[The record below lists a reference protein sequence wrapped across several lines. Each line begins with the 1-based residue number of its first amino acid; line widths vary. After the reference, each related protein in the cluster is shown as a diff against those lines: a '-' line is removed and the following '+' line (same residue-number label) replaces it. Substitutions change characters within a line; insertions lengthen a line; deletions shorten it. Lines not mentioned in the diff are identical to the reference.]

1 MTRFVR
7 GLRLI
12 QYIIVPIIFV
22 KKVIILK
29 FYQKLSHVFTNYLKC
44 TWIYEINR
52 FNSGQFL

>member
-29 FYQKLSHVFTNYLKC
+29 FYQKLSHVFTNYLNC
-44 TWIYEINR
+44 IWIYEINR
-52 FNSGQFL
+52 FNLGQFL